1 MIYNLL
7 RGCVKGIIIDICII
21 ELLMGIFMKM
31 CLIYLLLYMKNMSNF
46 YRVNRRNNI
55 YILFL
60 FKKYVLV

>member
-46 YRVNRRNNI
+46 YRVYRRNNI